1 MSYVDEHLLPGER
14 VTYRARRHW
23 LLFAWPVTFLALALL
38 SFGLLTALDLWP
50 DGRWIPPL
58 VFGLLALVFVV
69 QPAVEY
75 LTSEF
80 AVTDKRVVVK
90 TGLVQRDSHE
100 TLLSKIEAIGVDQTL
115 LGRFFNYG
123 TVTIVGTGG
132 SREPFALIAEPLEFR
147 RQVQSQIVAH
157 DERGVGRAPAI
168 ERVERECP
176 YCAERI
182 LAKAKVCRFCGRDVE
197 PVEMGA

>member
-23 LLFAWPVTFLALALL
+23 LLFSWPVALLVLAIL
-38 SFGLLTALDLWP
+38 SFGLLKALDAWP
-50 DGRWIPPL
+50 EGRL
-58 VFGLLALVFVV
+58 FLALGLGVLAAVFAV
-69 QPAVEY
+69 QPALEY
-75 LTSEF
+75 FSSEY

-90 TGLVQRDSHE
+90 TGVLQRDSHE
-100 TLLSKIEAIGVDQTL
+100 TLLSKVEAIGVDQTL
-115 LGRFFNYG
+115 LGRLFDYG

-132 SREPFALIAEPLEFR
+132 TREPFALIAAPLEFR
-147 RQVQSQIVAH
+147 RQVQAQIVAH
-157 DERGVGRAPAI
+157 DERGTSRAIPT

-176 YCAERI
+176 WCAERI

-197 PVEMGA
+197 PAGETA